1 MNSLADEPMATATGA
16 AAPITGR
23 HALTRL
29 GTPCR
34 SPAVSGK
41 KAVPN
46 ARRKT
51 EAGRLKATAVPSNT

>member
-1 MNSLADEPMATATGA
+1 MATATGA
-16 AAPITGR
+16 AAPITGPPCPDPIGN
-23 HALTRL
+23 ALQIA
-29 GTPCR
+29 R
-34 SPAVSGK
+34 SEWE